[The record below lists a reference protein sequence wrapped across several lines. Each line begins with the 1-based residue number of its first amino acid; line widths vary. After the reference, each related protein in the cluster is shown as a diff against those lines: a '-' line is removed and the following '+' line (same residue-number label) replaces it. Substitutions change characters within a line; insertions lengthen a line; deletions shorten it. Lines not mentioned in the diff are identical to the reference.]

1 MGFLSRFLSFDKP
14 MGPILVQ
21 LLYYL
26 GIAYIVW
33 KAFWAIWNGIGHIPD
48 DWDAAL
54 WWIIKTPFKA
64 ILAIIALRIIAELAR
79 AIFRMDRSL
88 HDQVTG
94 RAAPPASKV
103 D

>member
-14 MGPILVQ
+14 MATTLTT

-26 GIAYIVW
+26 GIAAIAWHGVKRIW
-33 KAFWAIWNGIGHIPD
+33 FWITYLDN
-48 DWDAAL
+48 DWDTAL
-54 WWIIKTPFKA
+54 WGIIKTPFLM
-64 ILAIIALRIIAELAR
+64 ILALIVLRVIAEYVLAH
-79 AIFRMDRSL
+79 FRMDKSL

-94 RAAPPASKV
+94 RAAPPASKA